1 MFPLNDDNPT
11 SITPWI
17 NWGLIGMNIFIFLYE
32 ITQPEQ
38 QLNQFFHMY
47 ALIPQE
53 FSTNPSG
60 EWLTLITSQFL
71 HGGWLHVGAN
81 MLYLWIFG
89 NNIEDRMG
97 HIPYLLFYITC
108 GILAALSQWFISMG
122 STIPSLGA
130 SGAIAGVLGA
140 YILRFPQAKV
150 LTLVFIVFF
159 ATTIRIP
166 AMYVIGIFFI
176 QNLLSGLASINA
188 PTTMMQGG
196 VAYWAHIGGF
206 AFGAILAPFFGLYR
220 RD

>member
-1 MFPLNDDNPT
+1 MFPLNDDNPI

-188 PTTMMQGG
+188 STTMMQGG

>member
-1 MFPLNDDNPT
+1 MFPLNDDNPI

-108 GILAALSQWFISMG
+108 GILAALSQWFVSMN
-122 STIPSLGA
+122 SIVPSLGA

-188 PTTMMQGG
+188 STTMMQGG

>member
-1 MFPLNDDNPT
+1 MFPLHDDNPV

-17 NWGLIGMNIFIFLYE
+17 NWGLIGMNIFIFIYE
-32 ITQPEQ
+32 FTQPEQ

-53 FSTNPSG
+53 FSANPSG
-60 EWLTLITSQFL
+60 EWLTLISSQFL
-71 HGGWLHVGAN
+71 HGGLLHVGAN

-97 HIPYLLFYITC
+97 HIPYLLFYLSC
-108 GILAALSQWFISMG
+108 GILAALSQWFVSMD

-159 ATTIRIP
+159 ATTFRIP
-166 AMYVIGIFFI
+166 ALYVIGLFFV
-176 QNLLSGLASINA
+176 QNLLSGLASING
-188 PTTMMQGG
+188 PSMLQGG

-206 AFGAILAPFFGLYR
+206 VFGIILAPFFGLYR

>member
-1 MFPLNDDNPT
+1 VFPLNDDNPT

-108 GILAALSQWFISMG
+108 GILAALSQWFVSMN
-122 STIPSLGA
+122 SIVPSLGA

-188 PTTMMQGG
+188 STTMMQGG

>member
-1 MFPLNDDNPT
+1 
-11 SITPWI
+11 
-17 NWGLIGMNIFIFLYE
+17 
-32 ITQPEQ
+32 
-38 QLNQFFHMY
+38 
-47 ALIPQE
+47 
-53 FSTNPSG
+53 
-60 EWLTLITSQFL
+60 
-71 HGGWLHVGAN
+71 

-108 GILAALSQWFISMG
+108 GILAALSQWFVSMN
-122 STIPSLGA
+122 SIVPSLGA

-188 PTTMMQGG
+188 STTMMQGG

>member
-1 MFPLNDDNPT
+1 VFPLNDDNPI

-108 GILAALSQWFISMG
+108 GILAALSQWFVSMN
-122 STIPSLGA
+122 SIVPSLGA

-188 PTTMMQGG
+188 STTMMQGG

>member
-1 MFPLNDDNPT
+1 
-11 SITPWI
+11 
-17 NWGLIGMNIFIFLYE
+17 MNIFIFLYE

-108 GILAALSQWFISMG
+108 GILAALSQWFVSMN
-122 STIPSLGA
+122 SIVPSLGA

-188 PTTMMQGG
+188 STTMMQGG

>member
-108 GILAALSQWFISMG
+108 GILAALSQWFVSMN
-122 STIPSLGA
+122 SIVPSLGA

-188 PTTMMQGG
+188 STTMMQGG

>member
-32 ITQPEQ
+32 ISLSEP

-53 FSTNPSG
+53 FSINPSG
-60 EWLTLITSQFL
+60 DWSTLISSQFL
-71 HGGWLHVGAN
+71 HGGWLHLGAN

-108 GILAALSQWFISMG
+108 GIFAALCQWFVSMD
-122 STIPSLGA
+122 SSIPSLGA

-166 AMYVIGIFFI
+166 AIYVIGIFFI
-176 QNLLSGLASINA
+176 QNLLSGLASINGPA
-188 PTTMMQGG
+188 TMMQGG

-206 AFGAILAPFFGLYR
+206 VFGAILAPFFGLYK